1 MWKTLYKKD
10 SKDKI
15 RIWRI
20 RTDDSTI
27 IQQSGILDG
36 KLAEN
41 KKEAKAKNI
50 GKINETTPVEQAKLE
65 LESEYKSKLD
75 EGYVEDIN
83 NINNPVILP
92 MLAKDF
98 NKYKNK
104 IDWNNCY
111 IQPKL
116 DGQRCLAFVK
126 KDGSVKLI
134 SRDNKEIK
142 NMDHIIKQL
151 SNIKKDIILDGEL
164 YNMDLGGFQEQMKAI
179 KKYTPGVSELI
190 DYNIYDI
197 IDGSDFSGRFI
208 DYCCGELSD
217 KLESLSSIIL
227 VDTFQISSLKEIKEF
242 HSTFIEEG
250 YEGSI
255 IRHGNKPYGINKR
268 CDSLLKYKDFQDIAL
283 PIYDIIPSEQRPNW
297 GQFVFYWKGASYY
310 KDGDNLMS
318 TGMKFSHEEREE
330 FLKNKE
336 KYIGKTVEIRY
347 FELSDYGVP
356 RFPISVGFRNDKIIK
371 N

>member
-75 EGYVEDIN
+75 EGYFKTIKEAN
-83 NINNPVILP
+83 EEEVILP
-92 MLAKDF
+92 MLAKS
-98 NKYKNK
+98 YKDYSK
-104 IDWNNCY
+104 KVDWKLAFV
-111 IQPKL
+111 QPKL
-116 DGQRCLAFVK
+116 DGMRCLCIIK
-126 KDGSVKLI
+126 NDRIKLK
-134 SRDNKEIK
+134 SRDGKTIEGL
-142 NMDHIIKQL
+142 DHIIKEL
-151 SNIKKDIILDGEL
+151 CKLPDGIYDGEL
-164 YNMDLGGFQEQMKAI
+164 YCHGVGFQENMRLI
-179 KKYTPGVSELI
+179 KKYRPGETENI
-190 DYNIYDI
+190 KYCIYDFMMNNSYDVRYSH
-197 IDGSDFSGRFI
+197 IDSIFKKGKFNSLELVPAIRVYDESD
-208 DYCCGELSD
+208 
-217 KLESLSSIIL
+217 
-227 VDTFQISSLKEIKEF
+227 LKKQ
-242 HSTFIEEG
+242 HKVYLQDS
-250 YEGSI
+250 YEGTILRQGTKS
-255 IRHGNKPYGINKR
+255 YGINKR

-330 FLKNKE
+330 FLKNKQ

>member
-75 EGYVEDIN
+75 EGYFKTIKEAN
-83 NINNPVILP
+83 EEEVILP
-92 MLAKDF
+92 MLAKS
-98 NKYKNK
+98 YKDYSK
-104 IDWNNCY
+104 KVDWKLAFV
-111 IQPKL
+111 QPKL
-116 DGQRCLAFVK
+116 DGMRCLCIIK
-126 KDGSVKLI
+126 NDRIKLK
-134 SRDNKEIK
+134 SRDGKTIEGL
-142 NMDHIIKQL
+142 DHIIKEL
-151 SNIKKDIILDGEL
+151 CKLPDGIYDGEL
-164 YNMDLGGFQEQMKAI
+164 YCHGVGFQENMRLI
-179 KKYTPGVSELI
+179 KKYRPGETENI
-190 DYNIYDI
+190 KYCIYDFMMNNSYDVRYSH
-197 IDGSDFSGRFI
+197 IDFIFKKGKFNSLELVPAIRVYDESD
-208 DYCCGELSD
+208 
-217 KLESLSSIIL
+217 
-227 VDTFQISSLKEIKEF
+227 LKKQ
-242 HSTFIEEG
+242 HKVYLQDS
-250 YEGSI
+250 YEGTILRQGTKS
-255 IRHGNKPYGINKR
+255 YGINKR

-330 FLKNKE
+330 FLKNKQ